1 MTNIESIN
9 MWLTIVSII
18 CTIVSIVCSI
28 ISICNAKKARNYKE
42 QAKRVLSLTNIK
54 EVLVEFEHVSR
65 DFINKTRDKD
75 WYKGQDPNNI
85 IQPLSDILIKFNS
98 LYPSIVNHTIL
109 KENVRLLSE
118 KILNYEKTAQ
128 KMKKETNNI
137 IFEIIELLNNSMN
150 DVLNDI

>member
-1 MTNIESIN
+1 MNIESIN

-18 CTIVSIVCSI
+18 CTIVSIVFSI
-28 ISICNAKKARNYKE
+28 ISICNAKRARNYKE
-42 QAKRVLSLTNIK
+42 QAKQVLSLMDLK
-54 EVLVEFEHVSR
+54 EILVEFERVSK

-98 LYPSIVNHTIL
+98 LYPSIVNHATL
-109 KENVRLLSE
+109 KEKVRLLSE
-118 KILNYEKTAQ
+118 KILNYEKTTP

-137 IFEIIELLNNSMN
+137 IYDIMELLNNSIN
-150 DVLNDI
+150 GVLKDI

>member
-1 MTNIESIN
+1 MNIESIN

-18 CTIVSIVCSI
+18 CTIVSIVFSI
-28 ISICNAKKARNYKE
+28 ISICNAKRARNYKE
-42 QAKRVLSLTNIK
+42 QAKQVLSLMDLK
-54 EVLVEFEHVSR
+54 EILVEFERVSK

-98 LYPSIVNHTIL
+98 LYPSIVYPAIL
-109 KENVRLLSE
+109 KEKVRLLSE
-118 KILNYEKTAQ
+118 KILNYEKTTQ

-137 IFEIIELLNNSMN
+137 IYDIMELLNNSIN
-150 DVLNDI
+150 GVLKDI